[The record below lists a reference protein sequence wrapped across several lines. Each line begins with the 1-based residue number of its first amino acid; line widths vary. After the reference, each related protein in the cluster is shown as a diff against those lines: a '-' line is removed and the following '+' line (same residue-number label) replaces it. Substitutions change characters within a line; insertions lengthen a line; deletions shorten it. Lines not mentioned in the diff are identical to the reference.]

1 MQRKD
6 DRPNESA
13 HQGTGC
19 GMETA
24 YRDQGKSGQETAA
37 SHHRE
42 RERELLRVNRALSTF
57 TRATEALIHAT
68 DEQQLLNDICRIM
81 VEIGGYMFA
90 WVGYVQHDDERSVWP
105 VARFG
110 NDGGYIA
117 KARISWDENSPRGCG
132 PTGNAIRSGKIQVAY
147 TDTTASF
154 APWREAALASGF
166 KASLSL
172 PLYVENRVI
181 GVLHLYT
188 GDSDGYDQDEL
199 HLMENLARNVAYG
212 IGMQRMQFER
222 RRAERELKESEG
234 RYRSL
239 VELSPDA
246 IIVHTQGIIIFSNSA
261 ADTLFRV
268 NPLHPLVGRRIVDLV
283 HPDDAEQAR
292 IYLDSGEHL
301 GAVEERLA
309 RLDGG
314 YFVAEVTSAPIIF
327 HGVHARQVVIRD
339 ITERKQVHAQLVQTA
354 KLATLGEMAAGMAHE
369 LSQPINIIR
378 MAAEG
383 ALLLIGR
390 NKADPAYLTKQFGLV
405 ASQAARMAEIIDH
418 IRIFSR
424 KDTGEVAVFDART
437 SLALA
442 VELMQPQMQSAGI
455 EISTTLPSTP
465 CPLRGRPVQLE
476 QVIIN
481 LMSNAADAVKSARE
495 QTQRAGRIKLETS
508 LNGDGEMVITV
519 TDNGTGISQ
528 ADLDRIFE
536 PFFTTKEVGSGTG
549 LGLSVSFGI
558 ISSMGGRLI
567 ARNAKP
573 HGAQFV
579 ITLPMTS
586 TAALTAV
593 PTLQPHPEE
602 DADEDEGRLPGR
614 HVLLVDDELQALD
627 AMGDYLSE
635 LGYRISKANSG
646 NSALRAFEDD
656 PSDIVV
662 TDIRMPDGDGEGL
675 IKALRRLDP
684 SLPIVVVTG
693 HIGATE
699 SIEDQGERHTFAMLK
714 KPISLAV
721 MAETLEQL
729 LQNQ

>member
-1 MQRKD
+1 MELSIRSSD
-6 DRPNESA
+6 DSA
-13 HQGTGC
+13 TAGIQA
-19 GMETA
+19 ET
-24 YRDQGKSGQETAA
+24 T
-37 SHHRE
+37 HRE
-42 RERELLRVNRALSTF
+42 RERELVRVNRALSTF

-81 VEIGGYMFA
+81 VEVGGYMFA

-117 KARISWDENSPRGCG
+117 KARISWDEHSPRGRG
-132 PTGNAIRSGKIQVAY
+132 PTGVAIRTGKVQVAY
-147 TDTTASF
+147 VDETSNF
-154 APWREAALASGF
+154 APWREIALTSGF
-166 KASLSL
+166 QASLSL

-188 GDSDGYDQDEL
+188 ADTSSYDQDEL

-246 IIVHTQGIIIFSNSA
+246 ILVHTQGIVIFSNSA
-261 ADTLFRV
+261 ADALFKV
-268 NPLHPLVGRRIVDLV
+268 SPLLPLVGRRLVDLI
-283 HPDDAEQAR
+283 HPEDAERAR
-292 IYLDSGEHL
+292 LILDSTERV

-309 RLDGG
+309 RLDGS
-314 YFVAEVTSAPIIF
+314 YFTAEVTSAPIIF

-354 KLATLGEMAAGMAHE
+354 KLATLGEMAAGMTHE
-369 LSQPINIIR
+369 LSQPTNIIR

-383 ALLLIGR
+383 ALMLIGR
-390 NKADPAYLTKQFGLV
+390 DKAEPAYLNKQFNLV

-424 KDTGEVAVFDART
+424 KESGEVAVFDGRT
-437 SLALA
+437 SLSLA
-442 VELMQPQMQSAGI
+442 VELMTPQMQSAEI
-455 EISTTLPSTP
+455 EVTQTLPPEP

-476 QVIIN
+476 QVVIN
-481 LMSNAADAVKSARE
+481 LLSNAADAVKSARE
-495 QTQRAGRIKLETS
+495 KTKRPGHIDLESRINAAGEL
-508 LNGDGEMVITV
+508 LITV
-519 TDNGTGISQ
+519 TDNGTGIPQ

-558 ISSMGGRLI
+558 IASMGGRLE
-567 ARNAKP
+567 ARNIAQG
-573 HGAQFV
+573 GAQFS
-579 ITLPMTS
+579 ITLPLAKD
-586 TAALTAV
+586 AAIAAA
-593 PTLQPHPEE
+593 PPAPPPMIIE
-602 DADEDEGRLPGR
+602 DDEDEDRLPGR
-614 HVLLVDDELQALD
+614 HVMLVDDEEPAIE

-635 LGYRISKANSG
+635 LGYRVTKATSG
-646 NSALRAFEDD
+646 NLAQSLFEDD
-656 PSDIVV
+656 PCDILV
-662 TDIRMPDGDGEGL
+662 TDIRMPDGDGEQL
-675 IKALRRLDP
+675 IKTLRKYDP
-684 SLPIVVVTG
+684 NLPVLVVTG
-693 HIGATE
+693 HIGTTE
-699 SIEDQGERHTFAMLK
+699 TLEEEAEGRNFAMLK
-714 KPISLAV
+714 KPISLAEMV
-721 MAETLEQL
+721 ETLESL
-729 LQNQ
+729 LQSL

>member
-1 MQRKD
+1 MELSIRTSD
-6 DRPNESA
+6 DSA
-13 HQGTGC
+13 AAGSQA
-19 GMETA
+19 ET
-24 YRDQGKSGQETAA
+24 T
-37 SHHRE
+37 HRE
-42 RERELLRVNRALSTF
+42 RERELVRVNRALSTF

-81 VEIGGYMFA
+81 VEVGGYMFA

-117 KARISWDENSPRGCG
+117 KARISWDEHSPRGRG
-132 PTGNAIRSGKIQVAY
+132 PTGVAIRTGKVQVAY
-147 TDTTASF
+147 VDETSNF
-154 APWREAALASGF
+154 APWRETAQASGF
-166 KASLSL
+166 QASLSL

-188 GDSDGYDQDEL
+188 ADSGAYDQDEL

-246 IIVHTQGIIIFSNSA
+246 ILVHTQGIVIFSNSA
-261 ADTLFRV
+261 ADALFKV
-268 NPLHPLVGRRIVDLV
+268 SPLLPLVGRRLVDLI
-283 HPDDAEQAR
+283 HPEDAERAR
-292 IYLDSGEHL
+292 LILDSTERV
-301 GAVEERLA
+301 GAMEERLA
-309 RLDGG
+309 RLDGS
-314 YFVAEVTSAPIIF
+314 YFTAEVTSAPIIF

-369 LSQPINIIR
+369 LSQPTNIIR

-383 ALLLIGR
+383 ALMLIGR
-390 NKADPAYLTKQFGLV
+390 NKAETPYLNKQFNLV

-424 KDTGEVAVFDART
+424 KESGEVAVFDGRT
-437 SLALA
+437 SLSLA
-442 VELMQPQMQSAGI
+442 VELMTPQMQAAEI
-455 EISTTLPSTP
+455 EVALTLPPEP

-476 QVIIN
+476 QVVIN
-481 LMSNAADAVKSARE
+481 LLSNAADAVKSARE
-495 QTQRAGRIKLETS
+495 KTKRPGHIDLESRINAAGEL
-508 LNGDGEMVITV
+508 LITV
-519 TDNGTGISQ
+519 TDNGTGIPQ

-558 ISSMGGRLI
+558 IASMGGRLEAGNI
-567 ARNAKP
+567 PQGGAR
-573 HGAQFV
+573 FS
-579 ITLPMTS
+579 ITLPLAKDAPI
-586 TAALTAV
+586 AAE
-593 PTLQPHPEE
+593 PQPQAPIDLEDDEE
-602 DADEDEGRLPGR
+602 EGRLPGR
-614 HVLLVDDELQALD
+614 HVMLVDDEEQAIE

-635 LGYRISKANSG
+635 LGYRITKATSG
-646 NSALRAFEDD
+646 NSALALFEDD
-656 PSDIVV
+656 PCDILV
-662 TDIRMPDGDGEGL
+662 TDIRMPDGDGEQL
-675 IKALRRLDP
+675 IKALRKYDP
-684 SLPIVVVTG
+684 NLPVVVVTG
-693 HIGATE
+693 HIGTTE
-699 SIEDQGERHTFAMLK
+699 TLEEEAEGRNFAMLK
-714 KPISLAV
+714 KPISLAEMV
-721 MAETLEQL
+721 ETLETL
-729 LQNQ
+729 LQSL

>member
-1 MQRKD
+1 MVLSVKD
-6 DRPNESA
+6 KSKTILASSA
-13 HQGTGC
+13 N
-19 GMETA
+19 
-24 YRDQGKSGQETAA
+24 
-37 SHHRE
+37 RE
-42 RERELLRVNRALSTF
+42 HERELVRVNRALSTF

-81 VEIGGYMFA
+81 VEVGGYMFA

-110 NDGGYIA
+110 NDNSYIA
-117 KARISWDENSPRGCG
+117 KARISWDEQSPRGKG
-132 PTGNAIRSGKIQVAY
+132 PTGTAIRTGKVQVAY
-147 TDTTASF
+147 TEDSPAF
-154 APWREAALASGF
+154 APWREAARLSGF
-166 KASLSL
+166 QASLSL

-188 GDSDGYDQDEL
+188 SDTGVYDQDEL

-246 IIVHTQGIIIFSNSA
+246 IVVHTQGIVIFSNSA
-261 ADTLFRV
+261 ADALFKV
-268 NPLHPLVGRRIVDLV
+268 SALLPLVGRRLVDQV

-292 IYLDSGEHL
+292 IYLDSAERV
-301 GAVEERLA
+301 GALEERLA
-309 RLDGG
+309 RLDGS

-369 LSQPINIIR
+369 LSQPTNIIR
-378 MAAEG
+378 MASEG
-383 ALLLIGR
+383 ALMLIGR
-390 NKADPAYLTKQFGLV
+390 NKADPAYLSKQFGLV
-405 ASQAARMAEIIDH
+405 ASQAGRMAEIIDH

-424 KDTGEVAVFDART
+424 KDTGEIAVFDGRS

-442 VELMQPQMQSAGI
+442 VELMTPQMQAA
-455 EISTTLPSTP
+455 EIDVVTALPAEP

-481 LMSNAADAVKSARE
+481 LLSNAADAVKSAGEKTKRP
-495 QTQRAGRIKLETS
+495 GRIKLEAQVS
-508 LNGDGEMVITV
+508 GLVELRITV

-558 ISSMGGRLI
+558 ISSMGGRLE
-567 ARNAKP
+567 ARNARQV
-573 HGAQFV
+573 GAQFS
-579 ITLPMTS
+579 ITLPLAKDVPLTV
-586 TAALTAV
+586 TAPQPQPPQTA
-593 PTLQPHPEE
+593 E
-602 DADEDEGRLPGR
+602 DIEDDEGRLPGR
-614 HVLLVDDELQALD
+614 HVLLVDDEEQAIET
-627 AMGDYLSE
+627 MGDYLTE
-635 LGYRISKANSG
+635 LGYRVSKALSG
-646 NSALRAFEDD
+646 NSALKMFEDD
-656 PSDIVV
+656 PCDIVV
-662 TDIRMPDGDGEGL
+662 TDIRMPDGDGQQL
-675 IKALRRLDP
+675 INSLRSLDP
-684 SLPIVVVTG
+684 NLPIIVVTG
-693 HIGATE
+693 HIGTTE
-699 SIEDQGERHTFAMLK
+699 SLEEEAGGRYFAMLK

-729 LQNQ
+729 LQSL

>member
-1 MQRKD
+1 
-6 DRPNESA
+6 
-13 HQGTGC
+13 
-19 GMETA
+19 MEMA
-24 YRDQGKSGQETAA
+24 YRDQGGTEQVVANSP
-37 SHHRE
+37 HRE
-42 RERELLRVNRALSTF
+42 HERELVRVNRALSTF

-81 VEIGGYMFA
+81 VEVGSYMFA

-105 VARFG
+105 VARYG

-117 KARISWDENSPRGCG
+117 KARISWDENSPRGRG
-132 PTGNAIRSGKIQVAY
+132 PTGTAIRSGKVQVAY
-147 TDTTASF
+147 TDETACF
-154 APWREAALASGF
+154 APWREAAQTSGF

-188 GDSDGYDQDEL
+188 GDSDAYDQDEL

-246 IIVHTQGIIIFSNSA
+246 IVVHTQGIIIFSNSA
-261 ADTLFRV
+261 ADALFRV
-268 NPLHPLVGRRIVDLV
+268 TPLQPLVGRRIVDLV
-283 HPDDAEQAR
+283 HPDDAEQAQ

-390 NKADPAYLTKQFGLV
+390 NKAEPAYLNKQFGLV

-424 KDTGEVAVFDART
+424 KDTGEVAVFDARS

-442 VELMQPQMQSAGI
+442 VELMEPQLQSAGI
-455 EISTTLPSTP
+455 EISTALPTQPS
-465 CPLRGRPVQLE
+465 PLRGRPVQLE

-481 LMSNAADAVKSARE
+481 LLSNAADAVKSART
-495 QTQRAGRIKLETS
+495 QTQRPGQIRLDAS
-508 LNGDGEMVITV
+508 LNRDGEMLITV

-528 ADLDRIFE
+528 PDLDRIFE

-567 ARNAKP
+567 ARNIKP
-573 HGAQFV
+573 YGAQFA
-579 ITLPMTS
+579 ITLPMAS
-586 TAALTAV
+586 NASLSATAAPQA
-593 PTLQPHPEE
+593 HPAMEE
-602 DADEDEGRLPGR
+602 DEDDGRLPGR
-614 HVLLVDDELQALD
+614 HILLVDDELQALE

-646 NSALRAFEDD
+646 NSAMRAFEDD

-662 TDIRMPDGDGEGL
+662 TDIRMPDGDGEQL
-675 IKALRRLDP
+675 IKSLRKLDP
-684 SLPIVVVTG
+684 NLPIVVVTG

-699 SIEDQGERHTFAMLK
+699 SIEDEAQHHSFAMLK